1 MLLPRLCVRILL
13 QTTIFG
19 ALLFVPAGT
28 LDWWQAWVLLA
39 LIAVGTIV
47 TIAALFPRHAGI
59 LEERLKPP
67 LQAGQPL
74 VDKVLVCIL
83 LVAVFGATAFV
94 PVDVF
99 RLHLLL
105 GRPPFAVSLFGVVLF
120 GAGWW
125 LSYRTLVE
133 NAFAALAV
141 RRQPERHQHVVD
153 TGVYAVVRHPMYA
166 GAVLFF
172 IGMALWLGSLAGTLA
187 MLAPTAVLIIRITF
201 EERFLRSQLDG
212 YDAYTR
218 RVRWRL
224 IPGIW

>member
-1 MLLPRLCVRILL
+1 MLLPRLCVRIFI
-13 QTTIFG
+13 QTAVFG
-19 ALLFVPAGT
+19 ALLFGPAGT
-28 LDWWQAWVLLA
+28 FCWWQAWVLLA
-39 LIAVGTIV
+39 LIAAGTVV
-47 TIAALFPRHAGI
+47 TISALYPRHSGI

-74 VDKVLVCIL
+74 IDKVIVVVL
-83 LVAVFGATAFV
+83 LVTVFGATAFV

-99 RLHLLL
+99 RFHLLL
-105 GRPPFAVSLFGVVLF
+105 GKPPLVVSAFGLVLI

-125 LSYRTLVE
+125 ISYRTLVE

-141 RRQPERHQHVVD
+141 RSQPERNQHVVD
-153 TGVYAVVRHPMYA
+153 TGVYAIVRHPMYA
-166 GAVLFF
+166 GAALFF
-172 IGMALWLGSLAGTLA
+172 IGMALWLGSIAGTLA
-187 MLAPTAVLIIRITF
+187 MLLPTAVLIIRIPF

-212 YDAYTR
+212 YGAYTG